1 MLRKIGRVLLLLAV
15 AGTQTPV
22 WAATIKACVKNAN
35 GSLRIVA
42 SASACSSSE
51 TFLEWNKNGPYG
63 DGSAGAV
70 TFTDPFVNLPNNAQ
84 FTDLTIPAG
93 TTLFLEAGAVVR
105 CTGTFTNNGLIIVR
119 DTQNGG
125 DLRPFNA
132 GALYPS
138 FVAPDPGISQT
149 AALVG
154 ELGDATADRI
164 GGFGG
169 RGWQSGLPR
178 NQPLIPR
185 EGGGGGAGRFSNG
198 PSPGEGGEGGGSAAI
213 LAQVAIVNA
222 GTIRAN
228 GNQTVS
234 GPGGGGGGGG
244 VLLLA
249 SSGSITHTGSI
260 EALGGSGAVSDQYGG
275 PGGGGGGGYVRFFAP
290 SITNTGVINVSG
302 GVAGP
307 ASAPGA
313 INASLRQGGGGG
325 GASLGTGGQGGTVLA
340 DGGVSI
346 ALPGQNG
353 QVVQTIGDPTSLF

>member
-1 MLRKIGRVLLLLAV
+1 MLRKIGRVVLLLAV
-15 AGTQTPV
+15 AGTQTPG
-22 WAATIKACVKNAN
+22 WAASIKACVKNAN

-42 SASACSSSE
+42 SAAACTSSE

-63 DGSAGAV
+63 DGSAGSV
-70 TFTDPFVNLPNNAQ
+70 TLSGAFESLPNNAQ
-84 FTDLTIPAG
+84 FIDLTIAPG
-93 TTLFLEAGAVVR
+93 TTLFLQAGAVVR

-125 DLRPFNA
+125 DVRPFNA
-132 GALYPS
+132 GALYPA

-149 AALVG
+149 APFVG
-154 ELGDATADRI
+154 ELGDATADRL

-169 RGWQSGLPR
+169 RGWQVGLPK
-178 NQPLIPR
+178 NEPLIPR

-198 PSPGEGGEGGGSAAI
+198 PSPGQGGEGGGHAAI

-234 GPGGGGGGGG
+234 GSGGGGGGGG

-249 SSGSITHTGSI
+249 SSGSITHSGLI

-275 PGGGGGGGYVRFFAP
+275 PGGGGGGGYVRFFSP
-290 SITNTGVINVSG
+290 SITNTGTINVTG

-325 GASLGTGGQGGTVLA
+325 GACFGSGGQGGSVPA

>member
-1 MLRKIGRVLLLLAV
+1 M
-15 AGTQTPV
+15 
-22 WAATIKACVKNAN
+22 
-35 GSLRIVA
+35 
-42 SASACSSSE
+42 
-51 TFLEWNKNGPYG
+51 
-63 DGSAGAV
+63 
-70 TFTDPFVNLPNNAQ
+70 
-84 FTDLTIPAG
+84 
-93 TTLFLEAGAVVR
+93 VR

-125 DLRPFNA
+125 DVRPANA
-132 GALYPS
+132 GVIYPS
-138 FVAPDPGISQT
+138 FVPPDPGISQT
-149 AALVG
+149 APFVG
-154 ELGDATADRI
+154 ELGDATGDRI

-169 RGWQSGLPR
+169 RGWQVGLPK
-178 NQPLIPR
+178 NEPLIPR
-185 EGGGGGAGRFSNG
+185 EGGGGGAGRFSNSG
-198 PSPGEGGEGGGSAAI
+198 FPGQGGEGGGHAAI
-213 LAQVAIVNA
+213 LAQIAIVNA

-249 SSGSITHTGSI
+249 SAGSVTHTGTI
-260 EALGGSGAVSDQYGG
+260 EVLGGSGAVSDQYGG
-275 PGGGGGGGYVRFFAP
+275 PGGGGGGGYVRLFSP
-290 SITNTGVINVSG
+290 SITNTGAINVTG

-313 INASLRQGGGGG
+313 ITASLRQGGGGG
-325 GASLGTGGQGGTVLA
+325 GASFGTGGQGGTVLA